1 MAWQGP
7 PSQGRF
13 GPMQQDALTVRTAL
27 AEDFNAVDALLGRSY
42 PALLKA
48 DYLPSVLVTAVP
60 LISKAQPRLV
70 MSGTYFVVED
80 SAGDI
85 VGAGGWTRVAPPGF
99 GEEAPGIAHIR
110 HVVSDHRRL
119 REGIGRR
126 LMRHIFRTS
135 EAAGIRQYECF
146 STLTAV
152 PFYAACGFST
162 IGPMT
167 VALRGGIDF
176 PAVHMR
182 RFLKPD

>member
-1 MAWQGP
+1 MA
-7 PSQGRF
+7 
-13 GPMQQDALTVRTAL
+13 A
-27 AEDFNAVDALLGRSY
+27 DFDAVDALLARSY

-48 DYLPSVLVTAVP
+48 DYAPSVLVTAIP
-60 LISKAQPRLV
+60 LISKAQPKLV

-80 SAGDI
+80 HARVI
-85 VGAGGWTRVAPPGF
+85 VGAGGWTRVAPPGV
-99 GEEAPGIAHIR
+99 GEEAEGVAHIR
-110 HVVSDHRRL
+110 HVVCDHRRL

-126 LMRHIFRTS
+126 LMAHIFRTS

-152 PFYAACGFST
+152 PFYAACGFSVL
-162 IGPMT
+162 GQMT

-182 RFLKPD
+182 RFHETG

>member
-1 MAWQGP
+1 
-7 PSQGRF
+7 
-13 GPMQQDALTVRTAL
+13 MQQQALTVRTAL
-27 AEDFNAVDALLGRSY
+27 AVDFGAVDALLARSY
-42 PALLKA
+42 PAILKA
-48 DYLPSVLVTAVP
+48 DYPPSVLVTAVP

-80 SAGDI
+80 GDGVI
-85 VGAGGWTRVAPPGF
+85 VGAGGWTRMAPPGF
-99 GEEAPGIAHIR
+99 GEEARGVAHIR
-110 HVVSDHRRL
+110 HVVCDHRRL

-126 LMRHIFRTS
+126 LMGHIFRTS
-135 EAAGIRQYECF
+135 EAAGIQQYECF

-162 IGPMT
+162 LGPMT

-182 RFLKPD
+182 RFLKAD